1 MAKIKKREQK
11 QEQVEIIN
19 VKAPLSNLQTTAV
32 NITSNVEQPPVEKR
46 IKTEKRD
53 SNRKSS
59 AQVLMT
65 ATEQIPDTDLWFS
78 LLVIDDRNV
87 THNRSQRK
95 RKKLAKSS
103 IAKTLIGKN
112 ASVDYQ
118 EIYRDLLDG
127 EKRESAEDLNIS
139 PPEICTNSSQMRKW
153 FGF

>member
-1 MAKIKKREQK
+1 MDKIFSDYTDSKRTSVWEKHIGFEQNLEIGRNKKWQKLKKREQK

-59 AQVLMT
+59 VQVLMT

-78 LLVIDDRNV
+78 LLAIDDRNV

-95 RKKLAKSS
+95 
-103 IAKTLIGKN
+103 
-112 ASVDYQ
+112 
-118 EIYRDLLDG
+118 
-127 EKRESAEDLNIS
+127 
-139 PPEICTNSSQMRKW
+139 
-153 FGF
+153 